1 MVWLE
6 LTLKAGENRK
16 VMQRIDQIGDI
27 YIDANGDTC
36 ISPIYM
42 VGKDYAVKE
51 SYKEIQRILC
61 SSGEKVIELP
71 TPQEREEELNMLK
84 QWMKE
89 HGYEF
94 H

>member
-27 YIDANGDTC
+27 YIDKEGNTC
-36 ISPIYM
+36 ISPLYT
-42 VGKDYAVKE
+42 VGKDYTVKE

-61 SSGEKVIELP
+61 SSGEKIIELP

>member
-6 LTLKAGENRK
+6 LTLKGGENRK

-27 YIDANGDTC
+27 YMDENGDTC

-42 VGKDYAVKE
+42 CGKDYTVKE
-51 SYKEIQRILC
+51 SYKEIQRVLC
-61 SSGEKVIELP
+61 NFEEKVIELP